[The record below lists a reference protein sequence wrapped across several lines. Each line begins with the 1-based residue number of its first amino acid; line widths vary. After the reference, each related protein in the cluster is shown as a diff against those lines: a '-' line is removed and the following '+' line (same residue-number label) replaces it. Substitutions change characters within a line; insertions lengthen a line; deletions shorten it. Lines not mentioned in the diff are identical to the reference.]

1 MESIFQ
7 SKEWEEFKLK
17 TGYQK
22 SYWIDEILVLQKSL
36 PLGYSMLY
44 SPMASQSQIDRIT
57 NNESGIKD
65 EFLSEINK
73 IAKENDSIFYRLELD
88 ILFNPNSIFIIPTSN
103 FAKAFEHMQP
113 ENTWML
119 DITKNSDQLLAE
131 MSMRCRYNVRLAM
144 KSGIEVES
152 AENDQKMLKDFY
164 SLYSITGKRHSIT
177 YRNISYFQNL
187 LDILSKGGYARIYS
201 ATFESEGE
209 SKTLSSGIV
218 IYSGKK
224 AIYMFGASSNEHR
237 NLKAPNLLVWQMI
250 ADAKAKGC
258 ETFDFYG
265 IAPDDNPKHPW
276 AGITSFKKQFG
287 GYQEN
292 ILGSY
297 DLIIQP
303 IMYKIFKMAEKI
315 RR

>member
-22 SYWIDEILVLQKSL
+22 SYWVDDILVLQKSL

-44 SPMASQSQIDRIT
+44 SPMVAESQVKSTKLSSYKDKIDQIT
-57 NNESGIKD
+57 
-65 EFLSEINK
+65 
-73 IAKENDSIFYRLELD
+73 KENKSIFYRIEFD
-88 ILFNPNSIFIIPTSN
+88 ISTTLTIPSSTLGLIKS
-103 FAKAFEHMQP
+103 FEHMQP

-119 DITKNSDQLLAE
+119 DITKDSDQLLAE
-131 MSMRCRYNVRLAM
+131 MSVRCRYNVRLAT
-144 KSGIEVES
+144 KSGIEVKS
-152 AENDQKMLKDFY
+152 AENDQKMLSDFY
-164 SLYSITGKRHSIT
+164 SLYSITGKRHGIT

-201 ATFESEGE
+201 ATFKSEGGN
-209 SKTLSSGIV
+209 KTLSSGIV
-218 IYSGKK
+218 IYSGEK

-250 ADAKAKGC
+250 ADAKVKGC